1 MKEITIGQKQYPVAF
16 DMQAIINFEEITG
29 RSFFASNFSTLT
41 DKVAVIVSAALSAD
55 KKTALTVDDVLGNK
69 DWEACKQIFAAFNV
83 VSEEMTAF
91 FPVPEIEK
99 QANPEPEHTKEEDDP
114 KN

>member
-1 MKEITIGQKQYPVAF
+1 MKEITIGQKRYPVAF

-29 RSFFASNFSTLT
+29 RSFFASDFATLT

-55 KKTALTVDDVLGNK
+55 KKTSLTVDDVLGGK
-69 DWEACKQIFAAFNV
+69 DWEACKIIFAAFNI

-99 QANPEPEHTKEEDDP
+99 QANPAPESKEEDDP

>member
-1 MKEITIGQKQYPVAF
+1 MKEITIGGKQYPVAF

-41 DKVAVIVSAALSAD
+41 DKVALIAAAALSAD
-55 KKTALTVDDVLGNK
+55 KEADITIEDILGNK
-69 DWEACKQIFAAFNV
+69 DWEACKSIFAAFNT
-83 VSEEMTAF
+83 VSEEMAAF
-91 FPVPEIEK
+91 FPVPDIEK
-99 QANPEPEHTKEEDDP
+99 QANPEPEPKEEDDP

>member
-55 KKTALTVDDVLGNK
+55 KKTSLTVDDVLGGK
-69 DWEACKQIFAAFNV
+69 DWEACKTIIAAFNI
-83 VSEEMTAF
+83 VSEEMTSF
-91 FPVPEIEK
+91 FPVPEIER
-99 QANPEPEHTKEEDDP
+99 QANPEPEPKEEDDP

>member
-1 MKEITIGQKQYPVAF
+1 MKEITIGGKQYHVAF

-29 RSFFASNFSTLT
+29 RSFFASDFATLT

-55 KKTALTVDDVLGNK
+55 KKTSLTVDDVLGNK
-69 DWEACKQIFAAFNV
+69 DWEACKQIFSAFNII
-83 VSEEMTAF
+83 SDEMTAF

-99 QANPEPEHTKEEDDP
+99 QANPEPAKEEDDP

>member
-1 MKEITIGQKQYPVAF
+1 MKEITIGQKQYPVSF
-16 DMQAIINFEEITG
+16 DMRAIINFEEITG
-29 RSFFASNFSTLT
+29 RSFFTSNFSTLT

-55 KKTALTVDDVLGNK
+55 EKTTLTVDDVLGNK

-83 VSEEMTAF
+83 VSDEMAAF

-99 QANPEPEHTKEEDDP
+99 QANPEPEPKEEDDP

>member
-1 MKEITIGQKQYPVAF
+1 MKEITICQKQYPVAF

-29 RSFFASNFSTLT
+29 RSFFASNFATLT

-55 KKTALTVDDVLGNK
+55 KNTALTVDDVLGNK
-69 DWEACKQIFAAFNV
+69 DWEACKTIFAAFNA
-83 VSEEMTAF
+83 VSEEMTTF

-99 QANPEPEHTKEEDDP
+99 QANPEPEPAKEEDDQ